1 MQLAAEIVQDMC
13 THLEWRE
20 LESIAD
26 FPQQMEEFRHLL
38 VRIDECNAIRLKLT
52 GEMADDSNQVKNL
65 VIRAEDAR
73 ILNDMYVFIYTHYYF
88 FLL

>member
-38 VRIDECNAIRLKLT
+38 VRVDECNAIRLKLT